1 MLKTSRRAARRHLAV
16 VTLTAAAIA
25 LSACAPTDEADSGSD
40 TGDELVLGGEGERV
54 VMSGL
59 PSELVLHCYGREQSV
74 VELSGRPSAVER
86 LRAANLGI

>member
-1 MLKTSRRAARRHLAV
+1 MRT
-16 VTLTAAAIA
+16 
-25 LSACAPTDEADSGSD
+25 D
-40 TGDELVLGGEGERV
+40 TGEELVLGGEGERV

-86 LRAANLGI
+86 LRAANLGL